1 MLMFVGMIFAGGNPI
16 MLVIVLLGLCLRFL
30 SAKYLLLYCQEAGPA
45 TNCFLI
51 SKTPSF
57 LLLFFA
63 GYMLN
68 SIWALGVEFIFES

>member
-16 MLVIVLLGLCLRFL
+16 MLVIVLMGLCLRFL
-30 SAKYLLLYCQEAGPA
+30 SAKYLLLYCQEVGPA